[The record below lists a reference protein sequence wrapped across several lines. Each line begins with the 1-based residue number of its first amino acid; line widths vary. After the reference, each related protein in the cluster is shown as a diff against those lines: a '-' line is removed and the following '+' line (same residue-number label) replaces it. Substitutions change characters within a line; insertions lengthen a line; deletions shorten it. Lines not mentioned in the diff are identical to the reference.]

1 VREAILKP
9 GKAKKVKNFYPTI
22 YADELAKAPET
33 AGVVRVRS
41 AEGEPLGVGYFAPG
55 IRAAIRVYRFDD
67 GPLDPDFFAARL
79 QKAQARRLELGL
91 GEAYRLVH
99 GEADGLPGLVVD
111 RFGPVLLVQVRTRS
125 AEALKDRWA
134 PALKAVTG
142 AEVAVCV
149 DTEARRKEGL
159 PVAGGTLWG
168 ERPEVLVVEEDGL
181 RFEIPLALAQTKGY
195 YLDQRENRRLFETL
209 VRPGDRVLDVY
220 SYVGGFTLRAARR
233 GARALAVD
241 KDLAALGVLDAAARR
256 HRQSV
261 DVRAGD
267 ALAVLRE
274 LAGRGER
281 FHHVLLDPP
290 ALVKKPADVARA
302 KRHLVDLVR
311 EALRLTEEGGTL
323 WLSSCSYYLKEADL
337 LEVARR
343 AGADTGR
350 RLLVQRITHQPP
362 DHPWTLQVPETLYL
376 KTVVFETRSLP

>member
-1 VREAILKP
+1 MREAILKP
-9 GKAKKVKNFYPTI
+9 GKEKKVKNFYPTI
-22 YADELAKAPET
+22 YADELAKVPET

-41 AEGEPLGVGYFAPG
+41 AEGEPLGVGYFAPT

-67 GPLDPDFFAARL
+67 GPLDPDFFKARF

-111 RFGPVLLVQVRTRS
+111 RFGPVLLVQVRTQS
-125 AEALKDRWA
+125 AEALKDRWI

-168 ERPEVLVVEEDGL
+168 ERHEVLVVEEDGL

-209 VRPGDRVLDVY
+209 IRPGERILDVY
-220 SYVGGFTLRAARR
+220 SYVGAFTLRAARR

-241 KDLAALGVLDAAARR
+241 KDLAALGVLDTAARR
-256 HRQSV
+256 HGLSV
-261 DVRAGD
+261 DVRAGE

-274 LAGRGER
+274 LVGRGEP

-290 ALVKKPADVARA
+290 ALAKKPGDVARA

-311 EALRLTEEGGTL
+311 EALQLAEEGGTL

-343 AGADTGR
+343 AGADTGT
-350 RLLVQRITHQPP
+350 RLIVQRITHQPP

-376 KTVVFETRSLP
+376 KTVVFEKRSLA